1 MSAGGRQRSLLM
13 SLPLELVEGEVP
25 REKRDNLAL
34 DAIGDVVDVVPVV
47 DFELMG
53 DTVAGQDAVELLRS
67 VGNVGILVADIH
79 ADILQLTKVS
89 YVLIDHV
96 ERFVGVEFG
105 DDFFD
110 KLAILNREIGEEWRM
125 VGIGRPGDGDREQKP
140 WKGFEGI
147 GLFRRFCGFSFR
159 AILEQE
165 RVGKLHAAGTE
176 QIDAGENIGITHA
189 NANSSISPHG
199 MPGETTAGAVGD
211 RAVVGVDVWDEL
223 AHDVV
228 FPVAGGSGVRI
239 ETALVSCERVRRDEN
254 HFAISWLRKR
264 VVQDR
269 GKLGPE
275 LGWPVPLL
283 GALGPT
289 MKEVNDGIA
298 TVAVHRITGWKI
310 DRYVAV
316 GGVLF
321 QIVLERFA
329 MKFDVL
335 DRAREG

>member
-1 MSAGGRQRSLLM
+1 M
-13 SLPLELVEGEVP
+13 LVKGQTSRKE
-25 REKRDNLAL
+25 RDNLAL

-47 DFELMG
+47 DFEFMR
-53 DTVAGQDAVELLRS
+53 DAVASQDAVELLGILR
-67 VGNVGILVADIH
+67 NVGILVADIH
-79 ADILQLTKVS
+79 ADILQITKVP

-105 DDFFD
+105 NDFLG
-110 KLAILNREIGEEWRM
+110 KLAILNRKIGEKGRI
-125 VGIGRPGDGDREQKP
+125 VGIGRPGDGDRHQKP
-140 WKGFEGI
+140 GKGFEGI
-147 GLFRRFCGFSFR
+147 LLFRRSCGFSFH

-165 RVGKLHAAGTE
+165 RVGKFHAAGTE
-176 QIDAGENIGITHA
+176 QVDAGENIGMTHA
-189 NANSSISPHG
+189 NANGPISPHG
-199 MPGETTAGAVGD
+199 MPGETAAGAFGD
-211 RAVVGVDVWDEL
+211 RAVVGVDVWDKL

-228 FPVAGGSGVRI
+228 FPVTGGSGVRI
-239 ETALVSCERVRRDEN
+239 ETALVSSERVRGDEN
-254 HFAISWLRKR
+254 HFAISRLRKR

-289 MKEVNDGIA
+289 MKEINDGIA
-298 TVAVHRITGWKI
+298 AAAVHRITGWKI
-310 DRYVAV
+310 NRYVAV

-335 DRAREG
+335 DCAREG